1 VVATV
6 CRSYASHGEALEAVE
21 AVLGAGIPGED
32 VLVLMGELPSDTR
45 EEPVGEFAGPTDP
58 DAPVGEFAGGPVPR
72 GSHTGAF
79 AGGEQRGGSFADTDR
94 ELLTSYPDGVE
105 RMRVLGHRRITRL
118 LTDAGL
124 DEATAKR
131 DVDELHRGR
140 VLVLVDVADD
150 DADRVAPLLEG

>member
-1 VVATV
+1 MAAL
-6 CRSYASHGEALEAVE
+6 CRSYASQGEALQAVN

-32 VLVLMGELPSDTR
+32 VLVLIGESPHDVH
-45 EEPVGEFAGPTDP
+45 EEQVGEFAGPTEP

-131 DVDELHRGR
+131 DVDALHRGL
-140 VLVLVDVADD
+140 VLVLVDVAENDT
-150 DADRVAPLLEG
+150 DRVAALLER